1 MQQILDA
8 RVSTESQPGVL
19 ETAIDEYK
27 HFLQQARSCDTL
39 VPSLL
44 VDLVWHTHQ
53 QVFHTCPH
61 LLFDFYYQCIFPF
74 KFSIIISKYIFIFWM
89 IAHHIPM
96 IQFPNAYAADC
107 TALAGRLIDHDDD
120 LAHGI
125 MDVTLMENNGVLPV

>member
-39 VPSLL
+39 APSLL

-53 QVFHTCPH
+53 QVLHTCPCLPFVLSVYFSVQIFFNYLQIYLH
-61 LLFDFYYQCIFPF
+61 IFDD
-74 KFSIIISKYIFIFWM
+74 
-89 IAHHIPM
+89 AHRIPM
-96 IQFPNAYAADC
+96 IQFSDAYAADC
-107 TALAGRLIDHDDD
+107 IALAGRLIDHDDD
-120 LAHGI
+120 LTHGI
-125 MDVTLMENNGVLPV
+125 LDVTLMENNGVLPV

>member
-53 QVFHTCPH
+53 Q
-61 LLFDFYYQCIFPF
+61 
-74 KFSIIISKYIFIFWM
+74 FS
-89 IAHHIPM
+89 
-96 IQFPNAYAADC
+96 NAYAADC
-107 TALAGRLIDHDDD
+107 IALAGRLIDHDDD
-120 LAHGI
+120 LTHVI
-125 MDVTLMENNGVLPV
+125 LDVTLMENNGVLPV

>member
-53 QVFHTCPH
+53 QVLHTCPISSIC
-61 LLFDFYYQCIFPF
+61 YQCISPL
-74 KFSIIISKYIFIFWM
+74 KFSLIIFKYIFTFWM
-89 IAHHIPM
+89 MLIT
-96 IQFPNAYAADC
+96 IQFSNAYAADC
-107 TALAGRLIDHDDD
+107 IALAGRLIDHDDD
-120 LAHGI
+120 LTHGI
-125 MDVTLMENNGVLPV
+125 LDVTLMENNGVLPV

>member
-53 QVFHTCPH
+53 QVLNTCPY
-61 LLFDFYYQCIFPF
+61 LPIVLSVY
-74 KFSIIISKYIFIFWM
+74 FSIQIFFNYLQIYLH
-89 IAHHIPM
+89 ILDDAHHIPM
-96 IQFPNAYAADC
+96 IQFYNAYAADC
-107 TALAGRLIDHDDD
+107 IALAGRLIDHDDD
-120 LAHGI
+120 LTHGI
-125 MDVTLMENNGVLPV
+125 LDVTLMENNGVLPV